1 MKNKT
6 YKKIGK
12 KISIVGFY
20 FFIVLSGWGQ
30 TTYFSQGSIDPT
42 VTSNWNS
49 SRTGGGTSPANFTSG
64 DIFVIQN
71 GNSMTTGATW
81 TISGTGSKLWIEN
94 GGILTATSTITLSS
108 GTTFQIDDGGTY
120 KHQNTTAYGTSILQG
135 TESFAVSSNFE
146 INNSNATGP
155 SGGTVFGNLII
166 NFITDPG
173 NVNMNGAITTI
184 NGNLYIQNTSSRELR
199 ISTNTSITLSIGGDL
214 IITGGTLNFSN
225 GSTAGKSFTLNI
237 AGNYNQTGGT
247 FTHTNSTEGNEL
259 KINFTGNDKTFTQSA
274 GILTNTNMNWEIIS
288 EAAYTFNS
296 NYSVPVSRSLTV
308 NGTIDCG
315 TSIISGLGNFFLFS
329 GATLKTA
336 NADGINGTITVSGTK
351 DFDEGANY
359 IFYANG
365 AQSTGISLPS
375 SINNLTL
382 SGASKLAISNSTLSC
397 SVITIN
403 NGTTLTVNAGKALT
417 ARNNTI
423 NNGTLSIE
431 SNESGIGSFIDNGTI
446 TGSGIYN
453 MERYVSSNGDYHW
466 EYISSPIPSASSD
479 LFTSSSPTI
488 RNLYYS
494 NESTNSWSNY
504 STTSTGNLEVMRGYA
519 RKYVNGETGSDDVI
533 TFTGTSLNTGSLSIS
548 NLTGTTISSV
558 FNGWNLVG
566 NPYPSAIDWDA
577 SSGWSKSDFYNSYYV
592 RTNGTYSSYAYDL
605 GTHDATRYIP
615 PMQAFWVR
623 ALSEGTFT
631 LTCNNDVR
639 VHSNQNI
646 YKPASTDNTLHL
658 SITNN
663 TNGFDDDTYIRF
675 KPEATENFDS
685 QYDAY
690 KMFADDINYPQI
702 YTHADNDDYSINNL
716 SNINGERNIPIGFK
730 ISVSGQFTIT
740 ADLVS
745 SFTDNGNTVFLED
758 TQENIL
764 QDLSVKN
771 SYTFNSDATS
781 GLSRFIIHFN
791 PSITNITENTDEKV
805 CIYSYQNEIHVKA
818 TEMLD
823 GEISIYNMLGQIV
836 SIKKLSGNNSAVISL
851 DKECAVYTV
860 KYTSDKKSITRRII
874 INR

>member
-1 MKNKT
+1 M
-6 YKKIGK
+6 KKIFLENSNRDK
-12 KISIVGFY
+12 KIKHKIIY
-20 FFIVLSGWGQ
+20 LLFFFVFVFIGVRAQ
-30 TTYFSQGSIDPT
+30 TTIYATMDAYRDNSIDAGFSIYNDVMTLYLDNEFSGSTIVNYIGDVTNYGISECKAALKFSLPGSSLVVSSAKLKLKIID
-42 VTSNWNS
+42 VTSSPTITIKSTDDNDWEQSAVEMNSTFPDLVNS
-49 SRTGGGTSPANFTSG
+49 STLVSGAAIVAGDEGTWKEFDITDFVESEISTS
-64 DIFVIQN
+64 DHIISLV
-71 GNSMTTGATW
+71 
-81 TISGTGSKLWIEN
+81 ISGTSSLNNYFNFVADDDASGDKAELV
-94 GGILTATSTITLSS
+94 LTFYPATSTFQTNGNWSTS
-108 GTTFQIDDGGTY
+108 G
-120 KHQNTTAYGTSILQG
+120 NW
-135 TESFAVSSNFE
+135 
-146 INNSNATGP
+146 NNGLPGEETD
-155 SGGTVFGNLII
+155 VII
-166 NFITDPG
+166 NANCTLD
-173 NVNMNGAITTI
+173 
-184 NGNLYIQNTSSRELR
+184 QNAEV
-199 ISTNTSITLSIGGDL
+199 DD
-214 IITGGTLNFSN
+214 II
-225 GSTAGKSFTLNI
+225 I
-237 AGNYNQTGGT
+237 
-247 FTHTNSTEGNEL
+247 
-259 KINFTGNDKTFTQSA
+259 
-274 GILTNTNMNWEIIS
+274 
-288 EAAYTFNS
+288 
-296 NYSVPVSRSLTV
+296 
-308 NGTIDCG
+308 
-315 TSIISGLGNFFLFS
+315 
-329 GATLKTA
+329 
-336 NADGINGTITVSGTK
+336 
-351 DFDEGANY
+351 
-359 IFYANG
+359 
-365 AQSTGISLPS
+365 
-375 SINNLTL
+375 
-382 SGASKLAISNSTLSC
+382 
-397 SVITIN
+397 
-403 NGTTLTVNAGKALT
+403 NAGKQL
-417 ARNNTI
+417 TI
-423 NNGTLSIE
+423 NSGKTLNAGGNFTIK
-431 SNESGIGSFIDNGTI
+431 SNSSSEGSFIDNGTLSV
-446 TGSGIYN
+446 SGTISV
-453 MERYVSSNGDYHW
+453 ERYVSSNSSSHW

>member
-1 MKNKT
+1 M
-6 YKKIGK
+6 KKIFLENSNRDK
-12 KISIVGFY
+12 KIKHKIIY
-20 FFIVLSGWGQ
+20 LLFFFVFVFIGVRAQ
-30 TTYFSQGSIDPT
+30 TTIYATMDAYRDNSIDAGFSIYNDVMTLYLDNEFSGSTIVNYIGDVTNYGISECKAALKFSLPGSSLVVSSAKLKLKIID
-42 VTSNWNS
+42 VTSSPTITIKSTDDNDWEQSAVEMNSTFPDLVNS
-49 SRTGGGTSPANFTSG
+49 STLVSGAAIVAGDEGTWKEFDITDFVESEISTS
-64 DIFVIQN
+64 DHIISLV
-71 GNSMTTGATW
+71 
-81 TISGTGSKLWIEN
+81 ISGTSSLNNYFNFVADDDASGDKAELV
-94 GGILTATSTITLSS
+94 LTFYPATSTFQTNGNWSTS
-108 GTTFQIDDGGTY
+108 G
-120 KHQNTTAYGTSILQG
+120 NW
-135 TESFAVSSNFE
+135 
-146 INNSNATGP
+146 NNGLPGEETD
-155 SGGTVFGNLII
+155 VII
-166 NFITDPG
+166 NANCTLD
-173 NVNMNGAITTI
+173 
-184 NGNLYIQNTSSRELR
+184 QNAEV
-199 ISTNTSITLSIGGDL
+199 DD
-214 IITGGTLNFSN
+214 II
-225 GSTAGKSFTLNI
+225 I
-237 AGNYNQTGGT
+237 
-247 FTHTNSTEGNEL
+247 
-259 KINFTGNDKTFTQSA
+259 
-274 GILTNTNMNWEIIS
+274 
-288 EAAYTFNS
+288 
-296 NYSVPVSRSLTV
+296 
-308 NGTIDCG
+308 
-315 TSIISGLGNFFLFS
+315 
-329 GATLKTA
+329 
-336 NADGINGTITVSGTK
+336 
-351 DFDEGANY
+351 
-359 IFYANG
+359 
-365 AQSTGISLPS
+365 
-375 SINNLTL
+375 
-382 SGASKLAISNSTLSC
+382 
-397 SVITIN
+397 
-403 NGTTLTVNAGKALT
+403 NAGKQL
-417 ARNNTI
+417 TI
-423 NNGTLSIE
+423 NSGKTLNAGGNFTIK
-431 SNESGIGSFIDNGTI
+431 SNSSSEGSFIDNGTLSV
-446 TGSGIYN
+446 SGTISV
-453 MERYVSSNGDYHW
+453 ERYVSSNSSSHW

-764 QDLSVKN
+764 QDLSVNN